1 MMTLPAL
8 SPSLLADT
16 AFRSRSVH
24 HLPEPSFLDLP
35 EKVVQFGTGSFLRA
49 FADAFIDTANRAGM
63 FGGRVVMVG
72 STGSGRTDTLAE
84 QGGLYTLRLQGLE
97 NGVPVESFTVI
108 ASVSRALSAAEDW
121 PAVLACAHNPA
132 IELVISN
139 TTEVGIAYDPD
150 DRPGPAA
157 PRSFP
162 GKLTA
167 FLFERARSFD
177 YDPAR
182 GVVVLPCEL
191 IERNG
196 ATLKEI
202 VLRLAAEW
210 GLGEAFAGWV
220 ERAVPFCDTLVD
232 RIAPGVPRGDE
243 LSDLE
248 TRLGYRDALLTSAE
262 HYRLWAIQAPAE
274 AHSRLGFTAA
284 DPGMVLTDDITP
296 YRERKVRIL
305 NGGHSVSVPVAFLA
319 GRTTVIEMMD
329 DPILRA
335 FVTAVIHEEIV
346 PSLDVP
352 DAEAF
357 ARDVVDRF
365 SNPYLRH
372 RLIDITFQS
381 TSKWRMRLVPS
392 IERYYAKF
400 GRPPRRIAFGFAA
413 YLLFMRATAERDGKF
428 FGEMEG
434 DEYPINDD
442 QAGFFHALW
451 RDAPDHETLVRQAAG
466 HQAFWGLDLNQFEG
480 FSEIVAGFLDAIEA
494 IGAARAMQTL
504 VAPPDPPHDFPLFT
518 FHFSLFF
525 FPSHVPFLHRTTHR
539 RRRRGC
545 RHPGRQ
551 SG

>member
-24 HLPEPSFLDLP
+24 PLPEPSLLDLP

-49 FADAFIDTANRAGM
+49 FADAFIDTANRAGV

-167 FLFERARSFD
+167 FLFERARAFD
-177 YDPAR
+177 FDPAQ

-196 ATLKEI
+196 GTLKGI

-210 GLGEAFAGWV
+210 GLGEQFAGWV
-220 ERAVPFCDTLVD
+220 EHAVPFCDTLVD
-232 RIAPGVPRGDE
+232 RIAPGVPRGDD
-243 LSDLE
+243 LAALE

-262 HYRLWAIQAPAE
+262 VYRQWAIQAPADVRP
-274 AHSRLGFTAA
+274 RLGFAGA
-284 DPGMVLTDDITP
+284 DPGVVLTDDITP

-329 DPILRA
+329 DPALRA
-335 FVTAVIHEEIV
+335 FVEGVIQEEIV

-352 DAEAF
+352 EAEAF
-357 ARDVVDRF
+357 ARDVIDRF

-392 IERYYAKF
+392 IQRYYAKF

-413 YLLFMRATAERDGKF
+413 YLRFMRATSVRDGKY
-428 FGEMEG
+428 FGEMNG
-434 DEYPINDD
+434 VEYPINDD
-442 QAGFFHALW
+442 QAAFFHALW
-451 RDAPDHETLVRQAAG
+451 RDAPDVETLVRQAAG
-466 HQAFWGLDLNQFEG
+466 HEAFWDLDLNQFEG
-480 FSEIVAGFLDAIEA
+480 FSRTVTGYLSSIEEIGCAPALQI
-494 IGAARAMQTL
+494 L
-504 VAPPDPPHDFPLFT
+504 APP
-518 FHFSLFF
+518 
-525 FPSHVPFLHRTTHR
+525 SHPT
-539 RRRRGC
+539 
-545 RHPGRQ
+545 
-551 SG
+551 